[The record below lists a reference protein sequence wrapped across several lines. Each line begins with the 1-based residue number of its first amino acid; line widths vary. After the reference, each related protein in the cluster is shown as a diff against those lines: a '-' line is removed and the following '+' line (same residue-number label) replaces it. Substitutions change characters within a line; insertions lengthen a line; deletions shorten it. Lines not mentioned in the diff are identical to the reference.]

1 MGRPRR
7 TSWLLGTA
15 LRTEILG
22 RNVIE
27 IIVLSLRSLSAHFEM
42 KESLFIKAPGQLGLR
57 AKFGSAANRRLYQLG
72 KA

>member
-7 TSWLLGTA
+7 TSWLLGIA

-27 IIVLSLRSLSAHFEM
+27 IIVLSLSSLSAHLEM
-42 KESLFIKAPGQLGLR
+42 KESLFIKAPDQLGLR
-57 AKFGSAANRRLYQLG
+57 VKYGLAANRRLYQLG

>member
-7 TSWLLGTA
+7 TSWLLGIA

-27 IIVLSLRSLSAHFEM
+27 IIVLSLISLSAHLEM
-42 KESLFIKAPGQLGLR
+42 KESLFIKAPDQLGLR
-57 AKFGSAANRRLYQLG
+57 VKYGLAANRRLYQLG

>member
-7 TSWLLGTA
+7 TSWLLGIA

-27 IIVLSLRSLSAHFEM
+27 IIVLSLSSLSAHLRDEG
-42 KESLFIKAPGQLGLR
+42 KSL
-57 AKFGSAANRRLYQLG
+57 Y
-72 KA
+72 

>member
-27 IIVLSLRSLSAHFEM
+27 IIVLSLRSLSAHLEM
-42 KESLFIKAPGQLGLR
+42 KGSLFIKAPSQLGLR
-57 AKFGSAANRRLYQLG
+57 AKAANRRLYQLG